1 MFLILGFGNIRI
13 LVPLKPDEAGNLVT
27 LAMLLGKSNRELI
40 DEANQEPDIPQILF
54 LMNGLGIP
62 DDALIYHKLSNAT
75 NHREKM
81 ELIWK
86 AILGRL
92 PKDSE
97 EPLFENTPEDLMW
110 ALLNSNEFTFVK

>member
-1 MFLILGFGNIRI
+1 M
-13 LVPLKPDEAGNLVT
+13 
-27 LAMLLGKSNRELI
+27 AMLMGKSNRELI

-62 DDALIYHKLSNAT
+62 EDALIHRKLRGAA

-81 ELIWK
+81 AIVWK

-97 EPLFENTPEDLMW
+97 EPLFQNAPDDLMW
-110 ALLNSNEFTFVK
+110 ALLNSNEFKFVK